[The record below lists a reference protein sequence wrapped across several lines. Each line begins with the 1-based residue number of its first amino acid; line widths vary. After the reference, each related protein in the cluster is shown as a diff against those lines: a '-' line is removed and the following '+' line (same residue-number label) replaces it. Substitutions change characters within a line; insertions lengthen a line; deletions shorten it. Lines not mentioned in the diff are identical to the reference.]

1 MPAKTPR
8 TPTPRT
14 KTVDL
19 TVLWTARAL
28 QHTDTLRWFLHADM
42 DESSPLEAIG
52 VRGVT
57 PSTSLTR
64 AKEKLRARLAALE
77 AATVCRDAA
86 LFRNVD
92 ALGAMLSLSDT
103 ERDLLAFAITLD
115 YHRPLLACF
124 ERLEG
129 LSLRRLHALLGAVL
143 GRPEEAVR
151 DALRRTAPL
160 SQTGL
165 VRVAADVRRTWDDPF
180 EVMDGLENILLGE
193 YERPE
198 SILGNFFREAP
209 APRLTL
215 DEFPHAKD
223 DVELLR
229 RFLTGA
235 LAGPVAGVNVL
246 LYGLP
251 GTGKTELA
259 RTVAKAVG
267 AQLYEVNVESDDGA
281 AIAGSGRFGAYQL
294 CQRMLARRTGA
305 LVLFD
310 EIEDVFPD
318 RYFPFFGRQKRSGD
332 DKGWTNRL
340 LEGNPVPTL
349 WLSNEIG
356 QMDPAFLRRFDCI
369 LELRTPPL
377 AVRRRILEKSLE
389 GLPVRAPWLSSM
401 ATDERLTPAHIER
414 AARVARLSGF
424 EGADEVEHAVSRIL
438 HNALAVQAPAGAAA
452 PSASDTYDLRFLNC
466 SEDLVGIVSSLER
479 RARETRG
486 ALTGSIC
493 LYGPPGTGK
502 TAFAHHLAERLC
514 HGVGS
519 FQIGQ
524 LRILRCPL
532 VDPPLDQHHFMRS
545 EILLALGRHM
555 LVVVLR
561 QVHADDDVAVVH
573 LAVDD
578 SVAFLAALH
587 KQVVF
592 VHPVLALLLVCVV
605 ARVALL
611 FENRDDDVGVNH
623 LLGRRFGVR
632 SGLGSTAILA
642 ALLFLDWQPNQ
653 LPDLVRRVFRQIIL
667 TVGQGSPVVTGVSH
681 HSRTPEQEQPEE
693 PGPASV
699 GDIDPDLDHEGGNRA
714 AGEDDAAIQVTLR
727 QFLPVVPGHAV
738 VENEAKQHRDHG
750 GSGGKEH
757 RDLGRASGL
766 PLRKKPPGFQGQH
779 QKQHTDWQMEQHR
792 VEAADELRH
801 VRQALLRRWTRPE
814 RQDCQRGDDDQP
826 DQGQEYGAFQGS
838 AG

>member
-1 MPAKTPR
+1 MKRTHPMPAKTPR

-77 AATVCRDAA
+77 AATASRDAA

-143 GRPEEAVR
+143 ARPEEAVR

-229 RFLTGA
+229 RFLKGA

-259 RTVAKAVG
+259 RTVARAVG

-389 GLPVRAPWLSSM
+389 GLPVRAPWLATM

-438 HNALAVQAPAGAAA
+438 HNALAVQAPAGAAT
-452 PSASDTYDLRFLNC
+452 PSVSDTYDLRFLNC
-466 SEDLVGIVSSLER
+466 SEDLVAIVTSLER

-502 TAFAHHLAERLC
+502 TAFAHHLAERL
-514 HGVGS
+514 GRRLLVKRASDILGPFVGQTEANIAEMFREARAES
-519 FQIGQ
+519 
-524 LRILRCPL
+524 
-532 VDPPLDQHHFMRS
+532 
-545 EILLALGRHM
+545 
-555 LVVVLR
+555 
-561 QVHADDDVAVVH
+561 AV
-573 LAVDD
+573 
-578 SVAFLAALH
+578 
-587 KQVVF
+587 
-592 VHPVLALLLVCVV
+592 LLLDEADSFFQDRRGASQHWEVTQVNELLVQMESFDGLFICSTN
-605 ARVALL
+605 L
-611 FENRDDDVGVNH
+611 FENLDQAS
-623 LLGRRFGVR
+623 LRRFTLKIRFDSLRPEQRWELFGR
-632 SGLGSTAILA
+632 TLQSLGHEAPAETAPTLRRGLDALENLTPGDFATIRRQATMLGSAV
-642 ALLFLDWQPNQ
+642 D
-653 LPDLVRRVFRQIIL
+653 
-667 TVGQGSPVVTGVSH
+667 
-681 HSRTPEQEQPEE
+681 
-693 PGPASV
+693 
-699 GDIDPDLDHEGGNRA
+699 
-714 AGEDDAAIQVTLR
+714 AG
-727 QFLPVVPGHAV
+727 
-738 VENEAKQHRDHG
+738 
-750 GSGGKEH
+750 
-757 RDLGRASGL
+757 
-766 PLRKKPPGFQGQH
+766 
-779 QKQHTDWQMEQHR
+779 
-792 VEAADELRH
+792 
-801 VRQALLRRWTRPE
+801 ALLRALE
-814 RQDCQRGDDDQP
+814 RESRAKPNARRGP
-826 DQGQEYGAFQGS
+826 LGFAN
-838 AG
+838 